1 MYMRKI
7 NTHSFQVATR
17 TTSRDVNR
25 TIALNLIR
33 EHQPISR
40 AELSR
45 RMGLRRSPIFRD
57 SSAREIGWCSRIR
70 LRAIRRLTSREVVRV
85 AT

>member
-45 RMGLRRSPIFRD
+45 RMGLRR
-57 SSAREIGWCSRIR
+57 
-70 LRAIRRLTSREVVRV
+70 
-85 AT
+85 